1 MTAHDDDGGT
11 RAYDKII
18 GKRSNMIATK
28 GRGAPR
34 RPRFFYRLRDVNN
47 KEPMDV
53 FIGRSEEVER
63 GRKEGKEMLRGPMLM
78 VKRSEDAPIP
88 A

>member
-1 MTAHDDDGGT
+1 
-11 RAYDKII
+11 
-18 GKRSNMIATK
+18 
-28 GRGAPR
+28 
-34 RPRFFYRLRDVNN
+34 
-47 KEPMDV
+47 MDV